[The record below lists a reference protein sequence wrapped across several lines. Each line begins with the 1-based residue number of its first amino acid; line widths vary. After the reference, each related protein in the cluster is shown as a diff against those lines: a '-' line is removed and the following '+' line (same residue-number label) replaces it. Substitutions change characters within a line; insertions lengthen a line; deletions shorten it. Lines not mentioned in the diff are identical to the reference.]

1 MYNFNAQYILRKPPH
16 CGGIIRILETHEME
30 DASASSGLLVR
41 EALLLVFMIHDTLSD
56 SKMK

>member
-30 DASASSGLLVR
+30 DASASSGLLVG
-41 EALLLVFMIHDTLSD
+41 EALLLVFMIRCLILR
-56 SKMK
+56 